1 MLRILGREV
10 YAYAEGNKIIQI
22 GFQPLPGRSVS
33 VELEREISEYLSG
46 DRTSFSFFPDFTMYS
61 RTVRR
66 ILEHIYHNLPYGKVM
81 TYSQVAEAVGTH
93 PRVVGLAMAKNRH
106 LIVVPCHRVVGK
118 YSLGG
123 FSGGIEAKRFLLS
136 LEGRTPTGY

>member
-1 MLRILGREV
+1 MARILGREV

-33 VELEREISEYLSG
+33 VELEREISEYLRG

-66 ILEHIYHNLPYGKVM
+66 ILEHIYHNLPYGEVM

-93 PRVVGLAMAKNRH
+93 PRVVG
-106 LIVVPCHRVVGK
+106 K

-123 FSGGIEAKRFLLS
+123 FSGGIEVKRFLLS